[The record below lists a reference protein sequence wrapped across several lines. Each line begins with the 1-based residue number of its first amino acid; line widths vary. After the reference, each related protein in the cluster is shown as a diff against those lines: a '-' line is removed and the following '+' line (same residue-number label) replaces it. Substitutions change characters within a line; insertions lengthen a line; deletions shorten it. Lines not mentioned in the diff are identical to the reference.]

1 VRLNHLANLV
11 AKDWRENP
19 WYERGEEAMD
29 RQWEKLI
36 WPSICGVDLSGVVVD
51 FAAGHGR
58 CTAKLLAAGASNLVI
73 MDVNQENIDF
83 CKKRFG
89 DDVRVSYRRNDGVS
103 FHADSREFNFI
114 FCWDSMVHFDSDVVR
129 AYLQDTYRVLAPGG
143 KAFYHHSNY
152 TGDPDPYPLRSPGGR
167 NFMSRDLF
175 AHWAIRS
182 GLTVIRQEVIDWGA
196 PQLDCLTML
205 KK

>member
-1 VRLNHLANLV
+1 MRLRHLANLV

-29 RQWEKLI
+29 HQWAEFI
-36 WPSICGVDLSGVVVD
+36 WPAICEVDLSGVVVD
-51 FAAGHGR
+51 LAAGHGR
-58 CTAKLLAAGASNLVI
+58 CSAKMLEVGVERLVI
-73 MDVNQENIDF
+73 MDVNQENIEF
-83 CKKRFG
+83 CRDRFG
-89 DDVRVSYRRNDGVS
+89 DDPRISYRQNDGTV
-103 FHADSREFNFI
+103 FNAEDGEFRFI

-129 AYLQDTYRVLAPGG
+129 SYLQDTYRVLAPGG

-152 TGDPDPYPLRSPGGR
+152 TGDPAPYPLRAPGGR

-182 GLTVIRQEVIDWGA
+182 GLTVVDQKVIDWSA
-196 PQLDCLTML
+196 PRLDCLTLL